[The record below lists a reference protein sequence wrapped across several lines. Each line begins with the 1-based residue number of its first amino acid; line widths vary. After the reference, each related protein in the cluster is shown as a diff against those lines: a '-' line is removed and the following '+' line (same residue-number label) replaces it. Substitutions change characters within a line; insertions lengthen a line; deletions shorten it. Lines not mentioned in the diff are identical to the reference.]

1 VGTPT
6 FDTSDPAPVPGGSTA
21 SIVFDGANSWVDV
34 LGYNG
39 IGGSDARTVAFW
51 FKGPSVQNN
60 ANGTL
65 VAWGTG
71 ATGTRYDTRVN
82 ANGTGIIRT
91 EVAGSGSNGTAIM
104 ADDTWHHC
112 AVVLNPTIGTT
123 VGDLQF
129 YIDGAL
135 DTLSVVGGT
144 PINSSTANNVR
155 IGASQGIANRSL
167 TGKMDDIRIYTRA
180 LSASEINDLVAP
192 LDIPL
197 VVTDIERQ
205 ENGSVFIGWSG
216 SPGEYSLEYTPDLSN
231 PNWFELSDNKVIEAG
246 ETTGTSTDSSVATNP
261 VNTRIF
267 YRFRKID

>member
-1 VGTPT
+1 MLRDFLTLY
-6 FDTSDPAPVPGGSTA
+6 
-21 SIVFDGANSWVDV
+21 ICV
-34 LGYNG
+34 LGV
-39 IGGSDARTVAFW
+39 AR
-51 FKGPSVQNN
+51 
-60 ANGTL
+60 L
-65 VAWGTG
+65 
-71 ATGTRYDTRVN
+71 
-82 ANGTGIIRT
+82 
-91 EVAGSGSNGTAIM
+91 TA
-104 ADDTWHHC
+104 ADDPWHHC

-129 YIDGAL
+129 YIDGA
-135 DTLSVVGGT
+135 
-144 PINSSTANNVR
+144 
-155 IGASQGIANRSL
+155 
-167 TGKMDDIRIYTRA
+167 
-180 LSASEINDLVAP
+180 

>member
-1 VGTPT
+1 MLRDFLTLY
-6 FDTSDPAPVPGGSTA
+6 
-21 SIVFDGANSWVDV
+21 ICV
-34 LGYNG
+34 LGV
-39 IGGSDARTVAFW
+39 AR
-51 FKGPSVQNN
+51 
-60 ANGTL
+60 L
-65 VAWGTG
+65 
-71 ATGTRYDTRVN
+71 
-82 ANGTGIIRT
+82 
-91 EVAGSGSNGTAIM
+91 TA
-104 ADDTWHHC
+104 ADDPWHHC

-135 DTLSVVGGT
+135 DTLSAVGGT

-180 LSASEINDLVAP
+180 LSASEISDLAAP

-197 VVTDIERQ
+197 VITDIERQ
-205 ENGSVFIGWSG
+205 ENGSVVIGWSG

-231 PNWFELSDNKVIEAG
+231 PNWFELSDNEVIEAG